1 LSLNNEEQ
9 AQAIDTLTQFI
20 DRNPEPRELKRA
32 LAIKMSLE
40 GISYQKIQQ
49 ILGMSPT
56 RISVWKK
63 QFIARGLEGIK
74 LGYQGKKSYL
84 SSEEIPEVLE
94 WLQEKESYLLEEL
107 VAYID
112 ANYGVIYRS
121 KQSYYDLFKKAKISW
136 HKSQKWNPKHDSD
149 LVDEKKRSDP
159 ARVSRARERAPT
171 KKFSCFWN
179 RTGTL

>member
-1 LSLNNEEQ
+1 MSLNNEEQ
-9 AQAIDTLTQFI
+9 TQAIDSLTQFI

-32 LAIKMSLE
+32 LAVKMSLE
-40 GISYQKIQQ
+40 GISYRKIQQ

-63 QFIARGLEGIK
+63 QFIARGLEGLQ

-84 SSEEIPEVLE
+84 SSEEIQKVLE

-112 ANYGVIYRS
+112 EHYGVIYRS
-121 KQSYYDLFKKAKISW
+121 KQSYYELFKKAKISW
-136 HKSQKWNPKHDSD
+136 HKSQKCNPKHDSD
-149 LVDEKKRSDP
+149 LVDEKKKR
-159 ARVSRARERAPT
+159 
-171 KKFSCFWN
+171 FSFFWN
-179 RTGTL
+179 RTGKL